1 MATAARPTPSR
12 LHRLCLPATVLLA
25 AACALLV
32 HVAAAQPA
40 AATTLEQV
48 DRSVQ
53 AGHLDEARRQL
64 GRVLQAH
71 PDDAQAHYV
80 DAELLAR
87 QGLFGPAQD
96 ELSAARRLAPG
107 LPFARPDAVRA
118 LDLQLER
125 LGSTHAA
132 APPPA
137 PASDAGIP
145 LSLLLAVAAGGL
157 FAWALMRLARQT
169 SVSTGVSKR

>member
-1 MATAARPTPSR
+1 MATDTRPTPAR
-12 LHRLCLPATVLLA
+12 LRRICLPATVLLA
-25 AACALLV
+25 AGCALLV

-40 AATTLEQV
+40 APATLEQV

-53 AGHLDEARRQL
+53 AGHFDEARRQL

-87 QGLFGPAQD
+87 QGFFGPAQD
-96 ELSAARRLAPG
+96 ELAAARRLSPG

-118 LDLQLER
+118 LDLQLGR
-125 LGSTHAA
+125 LGGSHAA
-132 APPPA
+132 APA
-137 PASDAGIP
+137 PAGDAGIP

-157 FAWALMRLARQT
+157 FAWVLMRLARQT